1 VTIRS
6 PRLMLL
12 FFRSRMV
19 GPALLVLTAVAAAA
33 GLALDASN
41 DSGMT
46 LFLRMMAPLAAAAV
60 VGVAVHSPF
69 GETERTASHP
79 LPPLRLAHLALLL
92 ACGVAGFT
100 LASIVPDDGSLGML
114 LRNGAGFVGLALIGA
129 WMLGT
134 AASWLLPLAYGGA
147 VFIAHLAR
155 PDSNAWWRWPL
166 QSADDGSALAI
177 SLSFLAVGLAI
188 VVIAGAR
195 DGLDEGE

>member
-1 VTIRS
+1 MFNVFYQAGI
-6 PRLMLL
+6 LI
-12 FFRSRMV
+12 
-19 GPALLVLTAVAAAA
+19 GPL
-33 GLALDASN
+33 
-41 DSGMT
+41 
-46 LFLRMMAPLAAAAV
+46 
-60 VGVAVHSPF
+60 
-69 GETERTASHP
+69 
-79 LPPLRLAHLALLL
+79 
-92 ACGVAGFT
+92 
-100 LASIVPDDGSLGML
+100 
-114 LRNGAGFVGLALIGA
+114 VGLALIGA

-177 SLSFLAVGLAI
+177 SLSLLTVGLAI